1 MVTDQNRSKQDWL
14 LEALDCYEGRLIQ
27 YTANMVGDVE
37 RARDI
42 VQEAFL
48 KLWEVKR
55 SKVEGYL
62 EQWLYTVCRN
72 RSRDLIKKEKRMFP
86 LKLDAELAIPDG
98 KSSISNIEQ
107 QETKGTVFDA
117 IQTLPAN
124 QREVI
129 NLKFQS
135 ELSYKEISKITGLS
149 VSNVGFLIHNGIKSM
164 RLLLEKQDKHGA
176 FEGSVRCQT
185 G

>member
-1 MVTDQNRSKQDWL
+1 MVTDQNQSKRDWL

-27 YTANMVGDVE
+27 YADNMVGDIE
-37 RARDI
+37 RARDV
-42 VQEAFL
+42 VQETFL

-55 SKVEGYL
+55 SKVDGYL

-72 RSRDLIKKEKRMFP
+72 RALDLIKKEKRMFP
-86 LKLDAELAIPDG
+86 LTLDAEFAIPDD
-98 KSSISNIEQ
+98 KSLISNIEL
-107 QETKGTVFDA
+107 QETKGTILDA
-117 IQTLPAN
+117 IRSLPSN

-129 NLKFQS
+129 SLKFQG

-149 VSNVGFLIHNGIKSM
+149 VSNVGFLMHNGVKSM
-164 RLLLEKQDKHGA
+164 RLLLEKNDEHED
-176 FEGSVRCQT
+176 FEGGVRCQT